1 MRFRETVLPKPH
13 ATLAHE
19 RFWYSLVE
27 IARAGNGVEPRY
39 TVGCLD
45 GTQWPRGRCSSTGGR
60 VPEMSGHSKWATIKH
75 KKSAAD
81 AKRGKVFTRLI
92 REIQIA
98 CREGGGDP
106 DSNPRLRTA
115 IAGAKGQSMP
125 QDNIKKAILRGTGQL
140 EGASYEEIS
149 FEGYGPAGVAVLV
162 EVVTDNRNRTV
173 SELRHAF
180 SKNGGN
186 LGENGCVAWMF
197 DKRSTAVVPKKAA
210 GEDQLMEI
218 VLNAGAE
225 DLRDEDDNWLVVSPP
240 EAHEAVVEALK
251 GAGIEPAAA
260 EISMLP
266 QNTVKVE
273 GKHAAAVLRMM
284 DRLEDH
290 DDVHNVYSNFDIEDK
305 ELEALSV

>member
-1 MRFRETVLPKPH
+1 
-13 ATLAHE
+13 
-19 RFWYSLVE
+19 
-27 IARAGNGVEPRY
+27 
-39 TVGCLD
+39 
-45 GTQWPRGRCSSTGGR
+45 
-60 VPEMSGHSKWATIKH
+60 MSGHSKWATIKH
-75 KKSAAD
+75 KKAAAD

-98 CREGGGDP
+98 AREGGGEP

-115 IAGAKGQSMP
+115 IASAKAQSMP

-140 EGASYEEIS
+140 EGTSYEEIS

-197 DKRSTAVVPKKAA
+197 DKQSTVVVPKEAA
-210 GEDQLMEI
+210 GEEQLMEI
-218 VLNAGAE
+218 VLNVGAE
-225 DLRDEDDNWLVVSPP
+225 DLRDEGDSWLVVSPP
-240 EAHEAVVEALK
+240 DAHEAVFDALK
-251 GAGIEPAAA
+251 GMGIEPTAA

-266 QNTVKVE
+266 QSTVKVE
-273 GKHAAAVLRMM
+273 GKNAAAVLRMM

-290 DDVHNVYSNFDIEDK
+290 DDIQNVYANFDIEDK
-305 ELEALSV
+305 ELEALSA